1 MLYCLQNAEALD
13 QQICLIGHIIWVW
26 VYLFPPAAFQ
36 LGFRKKQ
43 ADASVWPAISR
54 LPSIVLEV
62 GDSESL
68 TQLKFDARLWFE
80 HMLEV
85 SQFLPLLPLTH
96 WNFFRYSWSS
106 FFWSTSPLPPTQIF
120 WESPSNCGEALPPF
134 TLHTHQQLGRG
145 KPTWSG
151 KLTGLILQHH
161 CTYYFLTSSGD
172 RCLQLMVTMITC
184 IWIL

>member
-1 MLYCLQNAEALD
+1 MTTTSLLGTCPVKSMRRPMFTGPPPFSLLLCNWPHHHMLYCLQNAEASD

-26 VYLFPPAAFQ
+26 VYLLPPAAFQ

-106 FFWSTSPLPPTQIF
+106 FFSSTSPLPPTQIF
-120 WESPSNCGEALPPF
+120 
-134 TLHTHQQLGRG
+134 
-145 KPTWSG
+145 
-151 KLTGLILQHH
+151 
-161 CTYYFLTSSGD
+161 
-172 RCLQLMVTMITC
+172 
-184 IWIL
+184 